1 MSIHKTPQ
9 HKRNAIRYEF
19 YDADGHREPTI
30 TIYPGNDG
38 ITELDI
44 QNFYRLEDSEVYHNI
59 RATNPNSWLTEADRK
74 ELRAK
79 KDEFARKY
87 ISDFRSQHGYE
98 PCTAD
103 VTDAVNETFPKNWT
117 ASLDAMVDGDD
128 GDDGYGDKA
137 SVLFDIAAPDSDD
150 VPDYIDRL
158 REIVAA
164 FPKKWQTIY
173 QRVLLS
179 GDSKVEVGAALGISD
194 VRVGQIVNQIKRK
207 ISADEILQKIF

>member
-30 TIYPGNDG
+30 TIYPGKDG

-74 ELRAK
+74 ALRVQ
-79 KDEFARKY
+79 KDAFAQKY
-87 ISDFRSQHGYE
+87 ISDFRTRYGYE
-98 PCTAD
+98 PCAAD
-103 VTDAVNETFPKNWT
+103 VTDAVNEAFPKNWT
-117 ASLDAMVDGDD
+117 ASLDAMVDGAD
-128 GDDGYGDKA
+128 DDGYGDKS
-137 SVLFDIAAPDSDD
+137 SVLFDIAAPDADD

-164 FPKKWQTIY
+164 FPEKWQTIY
-173 QRVLLS
+173 QRVLLA
-179 GDSKVEVGAALGISD
+179 GESKTEVGAALGISD
-194 VRVGQIVNQIKRK
+194 VRVGQIVRQIQKK
-207 ISADEILQKIF
+207 IAADEILQKFF